1 VIYANTVSGAF
12 QASAYTNLFQVWLSD
27 TVLPRTNWVENSF
40 ARASWMST
48 GVYPSTEGVYFLP
61 FTAQRIENAKTAR
74 ESINELGSLQD
85 NWDGYGASPISD
97 QARRHASLFIDMI
110 EAAPSGVPI
119 PEVSPTPSGTIAF
132 EWETHDGQAY
142 LEIGN
147 TRYSGYI
154 KLDRQAPTFIHG
166 QVDYLLFNQPI
177 IASIQRAISA
187 PATPSPPVTEIHA
200 QAPRYELVVA

>member
-12 QASAYTNLFQVWLSD
+12 QTASYTNLFQVWLSD
-27 TVLPRTNWVENSF
+27 TVSPCTSWVESF
-40 ARASWMST
+40 ARASWMS
-48 GVYPSTEGVYFLP
+48 
-61 FTAQRIENAKTAR
+61 
-74 ESINELGSLQD
+74 
-85 NWDGYGASPISD
+85 ISD

-119 PEVSPTPSGTIAF
+119 PEVSPTPSGTVAF

-154 KLDRQAPTFIHG
+154 KLDRQAPTFING
-166 QVDYLLFNQPI
+166 QVDYLLFDQPI
-177 IASIQRAISA
+177 VASIQRAISA
-187 PATPSPPVTEIHA
+187 PATPSPPVTEIYA
-200 QAPRYELVVA
+200 QAPRYELVAS